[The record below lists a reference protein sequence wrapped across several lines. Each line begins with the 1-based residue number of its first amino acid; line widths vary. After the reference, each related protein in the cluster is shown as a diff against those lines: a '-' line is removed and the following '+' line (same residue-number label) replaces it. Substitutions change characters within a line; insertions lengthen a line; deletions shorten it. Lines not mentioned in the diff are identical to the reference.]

1 MDCREPAGFKK
12 QESLGSL
19 VSRNY
24 DSYQGI
30 AKDQTQPFLGLKTDP
45 TLSLSL
51 SCLKTNLNSLLIPLR
66 IPGNPQGYQTNL
78 T

>member
-1 MDCREPAGFKK
+1 MDCREPAGFKI
-12 QESLGSL
+12 QEGLGSL

-45 TLSLSL
+45 TLSLSPVLKQISTL
-51 SCLKTNLNSLLIPLR
+51 SSYLYAY
-66 IPGNPQGYQTNL
+66 PGIHRVTRQI
-78 T
+78 